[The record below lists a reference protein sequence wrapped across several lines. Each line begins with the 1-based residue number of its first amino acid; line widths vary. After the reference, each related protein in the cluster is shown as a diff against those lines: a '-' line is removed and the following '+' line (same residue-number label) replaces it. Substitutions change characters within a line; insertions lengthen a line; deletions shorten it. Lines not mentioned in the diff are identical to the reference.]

1 MAFLIS
7 NWFTNQNIVRFALGL
22 IFFGFIGPGPFGFSP
37 PSYFSSKDGAKIPAI
52 KTNHMPDDYS
62 VVVEMPRTS
71 AFANPKAD
79 KKGFDGSS
87 NNKIASIAVKPE
99 KKEKT
104 DENLRLS
111 APILKSQDPPTKN
124 KPIMVSREFNSHIP
138 ESHLSLSGK
147 AQKISFIETALPLIL
162 AGNEEVERRRDAI
175 ERANQSDNRI
185 ALEKWAN
192 LYGIKITS
200 KDNDQLTKK
209 LLKRADV
216 VPVPIALA
224 QAAVESGWGTSRFA
238 LKGNALFGQWAW
250 RDDAGLKPL
259 NSSNDRAVVRSFG
272 TLLGSIRAY
281 IHNLNTHSFYTGF
294 RNTRAKLRNQPNAN
308 KSKVLVKF
316 LDRYAEIGPAYV
328 SKLEVL
334 IRTNDFGQFASAQ
347 LN

>member
-7 NWFTNQNIVRFALGL
+7 NWVTNQNIARFALGL
-22 IFFGFIGPGPFGFSP
+22 VFFGFIGPGLFGLSSP
-37 PSYFSSKDGAKIPAI
+37 LYFSGKDDANPLTIE
-52 KTNHMPDDYS
+52 TNHMPNDSNVDF
-62 VVVEMPRTS
+62 EMPHAS
-71 AFANPKAD
+71 AISKANKNELD
-79 KKGFDGSS
+79 DSQ
-87 NNKIASIAVKPE
+87 NNKTSSIAVKPE
-99 KKEKT
+99 NKEKAVE
-104 DENLRLS
+104 DSSLS
-111 APILKSQDPPTKN
+111 PVILKSQDPTTKN
-124 KPIMVSREFNSHIP
+124 GPKLVSREFDSHIP
-138 ESHLSLSGK
+138 ESHLFLSGE
-147 AQKISFIETALPLIL
+147 AQKISFIKTALPLIL
-162 AGNEEVERRRDAI
+162 AGNEEVERRRDSI

-192 LYGIKITS
+192 FYGIEITS

-250 RDDAGLKPL
+250 REDAGMRPL

-272 TLLGSIRAY
+272 TLFGSIRAY
-281 IHNLNTHSFYTGF
+281 IHNLNTHSFYRGF
-294 RNTRAKLRNQPNAN
+294 RDTRAELRNQPNAN
-308 KSKVLVKF
+308 KSKILVKF

-334 IRTNDFGQFASAQ
+334 IRTNDFDQFASAQ

>member
-7 NWFTNQNIVRFALGL
+7 NWVTNQNIARFGLGL
-22 IFFGFIGPGPFGFSP
+22 IFFGFVGPGLFSLSP
-37 PSYFSSKDGAKIPAI
+37 PLYFSSKDDANIPAI
-52 KTNHMPDDYS
+52 KTNLIPDDYNVNS
-62 VVVEMPRTS
+62 EMTRDS
-71 AFANPKAD
+71 AF
-79 KKGFDGSS
+79 ST
-87 NNKIASIAVKPE
+87 SIDVKPE
-99 KKEKT
+99 KKEKAG
-104 DENLRLS
+104 ENLNLS
-111 APILKSQDPPTKN
+111 PAILKSQDPNTKN
-124 KPIMVSREFNSHIP
+124 EPIMVSREFDSHIP

-147 AQKISFIETALPLIL
+147 AQKISFIKTALPLIL

-175 ERANQSDNRI
+175 EHANQSDDRI
-185 ALEKWAN
+185 ALEKWSN
-192 LYGIKITS
+192 LYGIKIAS

-209 LLKRADV
+209 LLKRVDV

-238 LKGNALFGQWAW
+238 LQGNALFGQWAW
-250 RDDAGLKPL
+250 RDDAGLRPL

-281 IHNLNTHSFYTGF
+281 IHNLNTHSFYKGF
-294 RNTRAKLRNQPNAN
+294 RDTRAKLRNQPNAN

-334 IRTNDFGQFASAQ
+334 IRTNDFDQFASAQ